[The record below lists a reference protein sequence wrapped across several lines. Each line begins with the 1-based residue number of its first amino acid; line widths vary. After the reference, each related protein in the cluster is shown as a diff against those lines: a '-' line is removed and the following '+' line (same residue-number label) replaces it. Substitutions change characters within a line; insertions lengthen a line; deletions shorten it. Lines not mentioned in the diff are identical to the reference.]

1 MKFKSMLD
9 FSCLEV
15 PDDDIG
21 RETWETCLSTDNEPP
36 VVGYLDAYNYMNDY
50 MKLCCHGP
58 SGKFV
63 FVIGYV

>member
-1 MKFKSMLD
+1 MKLKSMLD

-36 VVGYLDAYNYMNDY
+36 VVGYLDA
-50 MKLCCHGP
+50 
-58 SGKFV
+58 
-63 FVIGYV
+63 